1 MKQGNGEW
9 GLCPQG
15 QTMDNAIEAI
25 VRRYASEMERAVD
38 EGKLLEIQMSI
49 EATVAAVRMGL
60 PVPEEVLEDSAR
72 RLVLAAYN
80 LGREAGR
87 TEDAN

>member
-1 MKQGNGEW
+1 MEN
-9 GLCPQG
+9 P
-15 QTMDNAIEAI
+15 IETI
-25 VRRYASEMERAVD
+25 VRKYAAATEDAWD

-49 EATVAAVRMGL
+49 EATVAAVKMGL
-60 PVPEEVLEDSAR
+60 AVPEPTLSDSAR

-87 TEDAN
+87 RDGDLN

>member
-1 MKQGNGEW
+1 MEN
-9 GLCPQG
+9 P
-15 QTMDNAIEAI
+15 IETI
-25 VRRYASEMERAVD
+25 VRKYAAETEDAWD

-49 EATVAAVRMGL
+49 EATVAAVKMGL
-60 PVPEEVLEDSAR
+60 PVADPTLSDSAR

-87 TEDAN
+87 RDGLN